1 MYLDF
6 QVKIPTESAGITRK
20 KIKGT
25 TYIYYAYEHNYNT
38 EKGYTVPKNTTI
50 GKCTDD
56 DSELMYPN
64 TNFLKFFPAE
74 ELPETK
80 GSVYR
85 SGCLRAGTYFVL
97 RKIIAEYRLDEMLGD
112 IIGKNSGLFLD
123 LAVYSIIAE
132 NNAGQYYPDYAYNHP
147 LFTDRMKIYSDTKVS
162 GFINSITRD
171 QSLAFLD
178 GMRNRITVKRY
189 TYLMIQQIKTVRP
202 EI

>member
-6 QVKIPTESAGITRK
+6 KVKIPSDSAGITRK

-25 TYIYYAYEHNYNT
+25 TYIYYAYEHNYSS
-38 EKGYTVPKNTTI
+38 EKGYTVPKNTSI

-56 DSELMYPN
+56 DPNLMYPN
-64 TNFLKFFPAE
+64 TNFMKFFPAE

-80 GSVYR
+80 GEAYR
-85 SGCLRAGTYFVL
+85 SGCLRVGTYLVL
-97 RKIIAEYRLDEMLGD
+97 RRIISEYHLDEMIGD

-132 NNAGQYYPDYAYNHP
+132 NNAGQYYPDYAFNHP
-147 LFTDRMKIYSDTKVS
+147 LFTDGMKIYSDSKVS
-162 GFINSITRD
+162 DFINSITRD

-178 GMRNRITVKRY
+178 G
-189 TYLMIQQIKTVRP
+189 
-202 EI
+202 